1 MKQYRILIDERNY
14 SSWIFQNIE
23 TNIFVDNTEE
33 LLKLKHINPIECKLF
48 SNDLINDKGEIIH
61 SYVRTCQS
69 LAGVLLLE
77 ENKTFGRT
85 QTRKKL
91 LYKCVPDDKRL
102 PVFLVPYEVSFGFSK
117 NIINKYVV
125 FQFNKWVN
133 KHPEGLLTDVLGDV
147 DKLDVFYEYQL
158 YCRNLHVSM
167 TNFNKKVHQTF
178 HKEKQQEHIEKILK
192 NSNYEIENRVKSHT
206 VYTIDPKTSMDYDDG
221 FSIKLLSNSEEN
233 GERKWNISIYIAN
246 VFFWLETFD
255 LWKSFSKRVSTIY
268 LPEQRRPMI
277 PTILSD
283 NLCSLLENQNRFAF
297 CIDLEIIENDNK
309 VIINEDAIR
318 FKSVLINIAKNYEYE
333 EAELLENLDYI
344 NLLNLTKKK
353 DKNVSDSHDVI
364 SYWMTYTN
372 RICAEKLA
380 NKKTG
385 IFRSTVCS
393 QKKNKKQILNISV
406 STNLEKNDDQYNILN
421 IENNH
426 FSKKEND
433 NFEKLNKETKRLIEN
448 WNNISG
454 KYIVFSENALLKH
467 ELLDIDCYAHITSPI
482 RRLVDLLNQI
492 IFFEKYRLVKKINNE
507 TKSFVENWLSQ
518 IEYINV
524 SMRSIRKIQTDCE
537 MIRKVSIN
545 PVIMENIYEGTIFD
559 KIKKNNGL
567 FSFMVYL
574 HDLKLLSRI
583 VTTEEIENNSI
594 HNFKLYFFGDEYNYK
609 KKIKLMI
616 YTL

>member
-1 MKQYRILIDERNY
+1 MKQYRILINERDY
-14 SSWIFQNIE
+14 SSWVFQNIE
-23 TNIFVDNTEE
+23 TNVFVDNPEE
-33 LLKLKHINPIECKLF
+33 LSILNYINPIEHKLF
-48 SNDLINDKGEIIH
+48 SKDLINEKGELIH
-61 SYVRTCQS
+61 SHVRSCQA

-77 ENKTFGRT
+77 DNKTFGRT
-85 QTRKKL
+85 QSRKRL
-91 LYKCVPDDKRL
+91 LYRCVPDDKRL
-102 PVFLVPYEVSFGFSK
+102 PVFLVPYEISLGFSK

-133 KHPEGLLTDVLGDV
+133 KHPEGILSDVLGDV

-158 YCRNLHVSM
+158 YCRNLHDTM
-167 TNFNKKVHQTF
+167 TIFNKKVRQTF
-178 HKEKQQEHIEKILK
+178 QKERQQEHIAKILE
-192 NSNYEIENRVKSHT
+192 NPNYEIEDRIKSNK

-221 FSIKLLSNSEEN
+221 FSIQLLTDWGGN
-233 GERKWNISIYIAN
+233 GERKWNVSIYIAN

-283 NLCSLLENQNRFAF
+283 NLCSLLENQTRFAF
-297 CIDLEIIENDNK
+297 CMDFEIIENNDK
-309 VIINEDAIR
+309 ILINEDTIK
-318 FKSVLINIAKNYEYE
+318 FKSVLVNIVKNYGYE
-333 EAELLENLDYI
+333 EPELLENHDYI

-353 DKNVSDSHDVI
+353 DKNVVDSHDVI
-364 SYWMTYTN
+364 SFWMTYTN

-380 NKKTG
+380 DKKTG

-393 QKKNKKQILNISV
+393 QKKNKKLLTIG
-406 STNLEKNDDQYNILN
+406 
-421 IENNH
+421 ENNETRSENNSY

-433 NFEKLNKETKRLIEN
+433 NFEKLDKETKRLIEN
-448 WNNISG
+448 WSNISG

-467 ELLDIDCYAHITSPI
+467 ELLNIECYVHITSPI

-492 IFFEKYRLVKKINNE
+492 IFSEKYGLVKRINDE
-507 TKSFVENWLSQ
+507 TRIFVEEWLSQ
-518 IEYINV
+518 IEYVNV

-537 MIRKVSIN
+537 IIRKVTIDPIVMDSLHK
-545 PVIMENIYEGTIFD
+545 GTVFD
-559 KIKKNNGL
+559 KIQKNNGL
-567 FSFMVYL
+567 FSFMVFL

-583 VTTEEIENNSI
+583 VTTEEMENNSI
-594 HNFKLYFFGDEYNYK
+594 HIFKLFFFGDEYNYK

-616 YTL
+616 YIP